1 MLVVGLS
8 QGVQLLAK
16 FLEQQCCVYRV
27 SGGGKFP
34 IDIDAIEN
42 SRCRNSGREIALD
55 EQIDA
60 VGDHRLTAGSG
71 TCSRRKTVGPSE
83 RDQNFQIGM
92 QSLELLQRGEIA
104 VKGPGVGLAADAWK

>member
-8 QGVQLLAK
+8 QVVQLLAK
-16 FLEQQCCVYRV
+16 FLDQQRCVYRV
-27 SGGGKFP
+27 GGGGKFP
-34 IDIDAIEN
+34 INIDAIKN
-42 SRCRNSGREIALD
+42 SRCRNSGREIAVD

-60 VGDHRLTAGSG
+60 VGDHRLTAFSG
-71 TCSRRKTVGPSE
+71 TRSGRKAVSPSE

-104 VKGPGVGLAADAWK
+104 VQGPGVGLAADAWK